1 MCYKKIKTDVFV
13 LGDNLITKT
22 DQSVVFE
29 EKQMTNA
36 ANLRKKILFINHLKP
51 VSCSGKQ
58 AKLHQR
64 CIVVM

>member
-1 MCYKKIKTDVFV
+1 M
-13 LGDNLITKT
+13 
-22 DQSVVFE
+22 FE

-36 ANLRKKILFINHLKP
+36 ANLRKKILFVDHLKP

-58 AKLHQR
+58 DKLHQR